1 MIQIFLADGLTEV
14 FHEALADLKTI
25 IIVEVIVA
33 DSIRDLWAALDV
45 FTKLFP
51 QVVHLLEEVK
61 IVLQKS
67 ICTFVC
73 PVFVLC
79 FL

>member
-1 MIQIFLADGLTEV
+1 MLKVIMII
-14 FHEALADLKTI
+14 
-25 IIVEVIVA
+25 EVIVA